1 MITYKKTIK
10 YATETS
16 LATDSVACE
25 ITDLGIQKCWFYY
38 KHFFS
43 LNQGDFPINYK

>member
-16 LATDSVACE
+16 LATDSVACDVTNLK
-25 ITDLGIQKCWFYY
+25 IRSVSSI
-38 KHFFS
+38 
-43 LNQGDFPINYK
+43 I